1 MIICRECGNHNGD
14 ADTFCGSCG
23 SFLEWTGEKTVPK
36 IPVETVQEA
45 EREFRQKP
53 TLLQRIAGVIAPA
66 PGGSPVN
73 EGVVRVGDPTGRGSG
88 PLGGPPGVRPGPPGL
103 GPPGVRPGPPGLGP
117 PGVRP
122 GPSGL
127 GPSGPVPP
135 GARPGPPGVRPGPPG
150 LSPPAGRPGPP
161 GLGPSGPVPPG
172 ARPGPPGTAP
182 VGGRSGPP
190 GVGSAG
196 GRPASAAPRPPGA
209 RPGRPGLPGDLPA
222 GGSAGAGGPVAA
234 AGAPAVAAPPRR
246 LPPPPPGVPAARLP
260 DRAARTG
267 LPASGP
273 PGERVVPPARPT
285 ADGPGDSDTPADEAS
300 STHDLPAAGA
310 SSPADGTP
318 VGPPQTA
325 STGAVVPSRRL
336 PPPPPGV
343 AGATLP
349 TVPRKPVAPSMPVR
363 RDTRAAPH
371 TSALVAPD
379 GSADP
384 VRPGAPTTG
393 GRAGARPGATTTATA
408 TPEEVSPQAVRP
420 RVATVGNRAATRRR
434 QPGDLICGECGE
446 GNAPTRRFCSRC
458 GDSLRSAEVVRRRW
472 WQRLLP
478 RRGPR
483 VTAAGARPGTP
494 GGGRPGGVGGVLH
507 SIYQRSNAV
516 AAVLLFA
523 IGVAYLIYPPLRER
537 INGAVS
543 GPVTGARDWADRKIN
558 PRFVAVRPVQVTGGA
573 SVRDHG
579 PELSVDQYR
588 NTHWQVRWDREKPPT
603 VTLRFAAEVDL
614 ERLIVT
620 AGTAEDYTA
629 SHRPKTL
636 HLVYS
641 TNRSDTLTVEDTG
654 EPQTLTLDGADGV
667 TSVQIQVTDVHRA
680 EKGTDVAVSEFEFF
694 ARE

>member
-45 EREFRQKP
+45 EQELRQKP

-66 PGGSPVN
+66 PGGSPVD
-73 EGVVRVGDPTGRGSG
+73 EGVVRVGSGTGRGASG
-88 PLGGPPGVRPGPPGL
+88 LPGGPPGLRPGPPGAGPAGGRPGPPGVGPPGTRPGPPGL
-103 GPPGVRPGPPGLGP
+103 GPPG
-117 PGVRP
+117 
-122 GPSGL
+122 
-127 GPSGPVPP
+127 
-135 GARPGPPGVRPGPPG
+135 AMPPGVRPGPPG
-150 LSPPAGRPGPP
+150 TTPPGVRSGPPGSRPGPP
-161 GLGPSGPVPPG
+161 GS
-172 ARPGPPGTAP
+172 GPPG
-182 VGGRSGPP
+182 VRSGPP
-190 GVGSAG
+190 GTGSPG
-196 GRPASAAPRPPGA
+196 VRSAPPGTS
-209 RPGRPGLPGDLPA
+209 PA
-222 GGSAGAGGPVAA
+222 GSSAAGGPAATVAPD
-234 AGAPAVAAPPRR
+234 GGPAPVSTPPRR

-260 DRAARTG
+260 DRAARTV
-267 LPASGP
+267 P
-273 PGERVVPPARPT
+273 PGARTGPSGVDPAAGGTSSP
-285 ADGPGDSDTPADEAS
+285 AEDTPA
-300 STHDLPAAGA
+300 
-310 SSPADGTP
+310 
-318 VGPPQTA
+318 GPPDIVPTV
-325 STGAVVPSRRL
+325 AVGSPRRL

-343 AGATLP
+343 AGAKLP
-349 TVPRKPVAPSMPVR
+349 TAPRNPAFPPR

-371 TSALVAPD
+371 TSALVAAD
-379 GSADP
+379 GSVDS
-384 VRPGAPTTG
+384 VLPGAPATG
-393 GRAGARPGATTTATA
+393 GRVGSRATA
-408 TPEEVSPQAVRP
+408 AATVEPEEVSPQAVRP
-420 RVATVGNRAATRRR
+420 RVATVGAKASTRRR

-458 GDSLRSAEVVRRRW
+458 GDSLRTAQVVRRRW

-483 VTAAGARPGTP
+483 VTAAGTRPGAP

-507 SIYQRSNAV
+507 AIYQRSNAV

-588 NTHWQVRWDREKPPT
+588 NTHWQVRWDKEKPPT
-603 VTLRFAAEVDL
+603 VTLRFAAKVDL

-629 SHRPKTL
+629 THRPMTL

-667 TSVQIQVTDVHRA
+667 TTVQIQVTDVHRA
-680 EKGTDVAVSEFEFF
+680 EKGTDVTVSEFEFF

>member
-45 EREFRQKP
+45 EQELRQKP

-73 EGVVRVGDPTGRGSG
+73 EGVVRVGDGTGRGAAG
-88 PLGGPPGVRPGPPGL
+88 LPGGPPGL
-103 GPPGVRPGPPGLGP
+103 
-117 PGVRP
+117 
-122 GPSGL
+122 
-127 GPSGPVPP
+127 
-135 GARPGPPGVRPGPPG
+135 RPGPPGVRPGPPG
-150 LSPPAGRPGPP
+150 VGPPGVRPGPPGVGPPGAVPPGVRSGPPGTTPPGVRSGPPGTRSGPPGSGPPGGRPGPP
-161 GLGPSGPVPPG
+161 GTGAPG
-172 ARPGPPGTAP
+172 VRPAPPGTSPA
-182 VGGRSGPP
+182 
-190 GVGSAG
+190 GSAAG
-196 GRPASAAPRPPGA
+196 TSAGTAAP
-209 RPGRPGLPGDLPA
+209 D
-222 GGSAGAGGPVAA
+222 GGPVQ
-234 AGAPAVAAPPRR
+234 VSTPPRR

-260 DRAARTG
+260 DRAARTV
-267 LPASGP
+267 P
-273 PGERVVPPARPT
+273 PGVRPGPSGVEPAADDGSGAPAGAPDIVPT
-285 ADGPGDSDTPADEAS
+285 AA
-300 STHDLPAAGA
+300 
-310 SSPADGTP
+310 GTP
-318 VGPPQTA
+318 
-325 STGAVVPSRRL
+325 RRL

-343 AGATLP
+343 AGAKLP
-349 TVPRKPVAPSMPVR
+349 TAPRPPAAPADGATPVSGRPGSPPR

-371 TSALVAPD
+371 TSALVAAD
-379 GSADP
+379 GSVDS
-384 VRPGAPTTG
+384 VLPGAPATG
-393 GRAGARPGATTTATA
+393 GRVGSRAAAATVE
-408 TPEEVSPQAVRP
+408 PDEVSPQAVRP
-420 RVATVGNRAATRRR
+420 RVATVGAKASTRRR

-458 GDSLRSAEVVRRRW
+458 GDSLRTAQVVRRRW

-483 VTAAGARPGTP
+483 VTAAGTRPGAP

-507 SIYQRSNAV
+507 AIYQRSNAV

-523 IGVAYLIYPPLRER
+523 VGVAYLIYPPLRER

-543 GPVTGARDWADRKIN
+543 GPVTEARDWADRKIN
-558 PRFVAVRPVQVTGGA
+558 PRFVAVRPVEVTGGA

-588 NTHWQVRWDREKPPT
+588 NTHWQVRWDKEKPPT
-603 VTLRFAAEVDL
+603 VTLRFAAKVDL

-629 SHRPKTL
+629 THRPMTL

-654 EPQTLTLDGADGV
+654 EPQTLSLDEADGV

-680 EKGTDVAVSEFEFF
+680 EKGTDVTVSEFEFF

>member
-1 MIICRECGNHNGD
+1 
-14 ADTFCGSCG
+14 
-23 SFLEWTGEKTVPK
+23 
-36 IPVETVQEA
+36 
-45 EREFRQKP
+45 
-53 TLLQRIAGVIAPA
+53 
-66 PGGSPVN
+66 
-73 EGVVRVGDPTGRGSG
+73 
-88 PLGGPPGVRPGPPGL
+88 
-103 GPPGVRPGPPGLGP
+103 
-117 PGVRP
+117 
-122 GPSGL
+122 
-127 GPSGPVPP
+127 
-135 GARPGPPGVRPGPPG
+135 
-150 LSPPAGRPGPP
+150 
-161 GLGPSGPVPPG
+161 
-172 ARPGPPGTAP
+172 
-182 VGGRSGPP
+182 
-190 GVGSAG
+190 
-196 GRPASAAPRPPGA
+196 
-209 RPGRPGLPGDLPA
+209 
-222 GGSAGAGGPVAA
+222 
-234 AGAPAVAAPPRR
+234 AGAPAVAVPPRR

-267 LPASGP
+267 PSALVQPASGQPASGP
-273 PGERVVPPARPT
+273 PGERVAPPARPT
-285 ADGPGDSDTPADEAS
+285 ADGSGDTGTPAGEAS
-300 STHDLPAAGA
+300 STPGIPAAGA
-310 SSPADGTP
+310 SSTADGTP
-318 VGPPQTA
+318 VDDVSSAQGGLPTGPPETA

-349 TVPRKPVAPSMPVR
+349 AAPRKPVAPSPPVR

-379 GSADP
+379 GAADP
-384 VRPGAPTTG
+384 VLPGAPTSG
-393 GRAGARPGATTTATA
+393 GRAGARPGATTAATA

-420 RVATVGNRAATRRR
+420 RVATVGNRAPTRRR
-434 QPGDLICGECGE
+434 QPGDLICGGCGE

-458 GDSLRSAEVVRRRW
+458 GDSLRTAEVVRRRW

-507 SIYQRSNAV
+507 SLYQRSNAV

-629 SHRPKTL
+629 SHRPMTL

-680 EKGTDVAVSEFEFF
+680 AKGTDVAVSEFEFF

>member
-23 SFLEWTGEKTVPK
+23 SFLEWTGEKTAPK
-36 IPVETVQEA
+36 IPVETVQAA
-45 EREFRQKP
+45 EQEFRQKP

-73 EGVVRVGDPTGRGSG
+73 EGVVRVGDGAGRGGGPTGLSGGPPGLRPGPPGARPGPPGVSPPGTRPGPPGTTPQGARPGPPGSG
-88 PLGGPPGVRPGPPGL
+88 PPGVRPAPPGARSGPPGSGPPGVRPGPPGL
-103 GPPGVRPGPPGLGP
+103 DPPGVRPAPPGSRPPGVRPGPPG
-117 PGVRP
+117 V
-122 GPSGL
+122 PSGL
-127 GPSGPVPP
+127 PV
-135 GARPGPPGVRPGPPG
+135 
-150 LSPPAGRPGPP
+150 
-161 GLGPSGPVPPG
+161 
-172 ARPGPPGTAP
+172 
-182 VGGRSGPP
+182 
-190 GVGSAG
+190 
-196 GRPASAAPRPPGA
+196 
-209 RPGRPGLPGDLPA
+209 
-222 GGSAGAGGPVAA
+222 GGSAGIGAPVADSAPGGGPA
-234 AGAPAVAAPPRR
+234 AVAVPPRR

-260 DRAARTG
+260 DLAARTG
-267 LPASGP
+267 PPALSPSGIRTGP
-273 PGERVVPPARPT
+273 PAGPAG
-285 ADGPGDSDTPADEAS
+285 DGSAGTGVSVDDAS
-300 STHDLPAAGA
+300 SARDGIPA
-310 SSPADGTP
+310 
-318 VGPPQTA
+318 GPSGTA
-325 STGAVVPSRRL
+325 STEVAVSPRRL

-343 AGATLP
+343 AGARLP
-349 TVPRKPVAPSMPVR
+349 ASPTR
-363 RDTRAAPH
+363 RDTRAALH
-371 TSALVAPD
+371 TSALVAAD
-379 GSADP
+379 GAVDP
-384 VRPGAPTTG
+384 VLPGSPPGGRVGTRRAATAAATTG
-393 GRAGARPGATTTATA
+393 
-408 TPEEVSPQAVRP
+408 PEEVSPQAVRP
-420 RVATVGNRAATRRR
+420 RAATVGQKPPTRRL
-434 QPGDLICGECGE
+434 QPGDLVCGECGE

-458 GDSLRSAEVVRRRW
+458 GDSLRTAEVARRRW

-494 GGGRPGGVGGVLH
+494 GGGRPGGAGGVLH

-558 PRFVAVRPVQVTGGA
+558 PRFVAVRPVEVTGGA

-579 PELSVDQYR
+579 PALSVDQYR
-588 NTHWQVRWDREKPPT
+588 NTHWQVRWDKEKPPT
-603 VTLRFAAEVDL
+603 LTLRFAAEVDL
-614 ERLIVT
+614 KRLIVT

-629 SHRPKTL
+629 SHRPMTL

-654 EPQTLTLDGADGV
+654 EPQTLNLDGADGV

-680 EKGTDVAVSEFEFF
+680 EKGTDVTVSEFEFF